1 MSKHL
6 LSLSSLLA
14 LGVFG
19 ISLSPAIA
27 STPQNT
33 SLNHPV
39 RGSYEISQ
47 LNLPAPSG
55 GNPSS
60 TAGGGKRGNCINRE
74 TRALFVP
81 VMANA
86 SANTVSSAPSLWWNL
101 PPNKAAQLELS
112 IFKQTGNTDSLVHY
126 QVINNINGKSG
137 LLEIDLPEN
146 TLAAGSSYWW
156 DLTLA
161 CDVVDRSGDIYLWG
175 SIERVDP
182 SNVSILKSEEA
193 VQALAT
199 TLLGTNSYLTLEPN
213 EAQELGSALQNNPTA
228 ATLSTVETRLRSHYI
243 GLQNDYAKLSQSIRK
258 LQQNPS
264 MNFSEL
270 DMLKR
275 QRGSMVLEL
284 AQLSA
289 YFNVWG
295 DAVDLLATYRTKH
308 PDEWKSL
315 VETIFPED
323 NLSSEVEEGQIIRAL
338 ATAPN
343 FFLN

>member
-1 MSKHL
+1 MSKHF
-6 LSLSSLLA
+6 LSWLV

-19 ISLSPAIA
+19 LGLNPAIA
-27 STPQNT
+27 STPQNS

-47 LNLPAPSG
+47 LSLPAPSG
-55 GNPSS
+55 GNPNS

-86 SANTVSSAPSLWWNL
+86 TANTVSSAPSLWWNL

-112 IFKQTGNTDSLVHY
+112 IFKQTGGTDSLVHY
-126 QVINNINGKSG
+126 QVINNVSGKSG
-137 LLEIDLPEN
+137 LLAINLPEN

-156 DLTLA
+156 DLTLT

-175 SIERVDP
+175 SIERFDP
-182 SNVSILKSEEA
+182 NNLSILKSKEA
-193 VQALAT
+193 VAALAT
-199 TLLGTNSYLTLEPN
+199 TLLGTNSHLSFEPS
-213 EAQELGSALQNNPTA
+213 EARELGNALQKNPTA
-228 ATLSTVETRLRSHYI
+228 ATLSMVEGRLRSHYI
-243 GLQNDYAKLSQSIRK
+243 DLQNDYAKLSQSIRK

-270 DMLKR
+270 ATLKT
-275 QRGSMVLEL
+275 QRGDMVLEL
-284 AQLSA
+284 VQLSA

-295 DAVDLLATYRTKH
+295 DAIDLLATYRTEH

-315 VETIFPED
+315 VETIFPD
-323 NLSSEVEEGQIIRAL
+323 NNLNAEVDEGQIIRAL
-338 ATAPN
+338 ETAPN

>member
-1 MSKHL
+1 MSKHI
-6 LSLSSLLA
+6 LSFSSLLA

-19 ISLSPAIA
+19 INLSPAIA
-27 STPQNT
+27 STPQSQ

-39 RGSYEISQ
+39 SGSYEISQ
-47 LNLPAPSG
+47 LSLPAPSG
-55 GNPSS
+55 GNPNS

-112 IFKQTGNTDSLVHY
+112 IFKQTGGTDSLVHY
-126 QVINNINGKSG
+126 QVINNVSGKSG
-137 LLEIDLPEN
+137 LLEINLPEN

-175 SIERVDP
+175 SIERIDP
-182 SNVSILKSEEA
+182 SNLSILKSEEA
-193 VQALAT
+193 VSALAT
-199 TLLGTNSYLTLEPN
+199 TLLGTNSHLTLDPN
-213 EAQELGSALQNNPTA
+213 EARELGSDLQNNPTA
-228 ATLSTVETRLRSHYI
+228 ATLSMVESRLRSHYI
-243 GLQNDYAKLSQSIRK
+243 DLQNDYAKLSQSIRK

-270 DMLKR
+270 EMLKR
-275 QRGSMVLEL
+275 QRGNMVLEL

-295 DAVDLLATYRTKH
+295 DAIDLLATYRAEY

-323 NLSSEVEEGQIIRAL
+323 NLGTGTDEGQVIRAL
-338 ATAPN
+338 ETAPN